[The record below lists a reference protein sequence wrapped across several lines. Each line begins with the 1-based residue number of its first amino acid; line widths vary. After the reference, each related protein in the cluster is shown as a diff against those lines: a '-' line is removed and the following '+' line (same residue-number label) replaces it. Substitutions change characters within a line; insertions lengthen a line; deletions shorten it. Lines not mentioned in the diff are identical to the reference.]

1 MRLRI
6 FLLTFLLTA
15 CSSDDKPKN
24 LIPQDKMAKILSE
37 IHILESQINNLHFQH
52 QDSSVYIYQKRRFEL
67 MKTFE
72 LDTTSFKVSL
82 KYYLLNPD
90 KMKDIYVEVKK
101 LLEAKKKVIE
111 AKKVIEDKKKK
122 LIEDKKNKAK
132 PEKIKKIDSLR
143 HIKNEKSVKEKDKKH
158 LISLKH
164 LSKIKPSTK
173 PQ

>member
-15 CSSDDKPKN
+15 CSSDDKPEN

-52 QDSSVYIYQKRRFEL
+52 QDSSVYIYQKKRFEI

-90 KMKDIYVEVKK
+90 KMKEVYVEVKK

-111 AKKVIEDKKKK
+111 AKKAIEDKKKK
-122 LIEDKKNKAK
+122 LIEDKKIL
-132 PEKIKKIDSLR
+132 EDKKKGIIRKKNVIDSVRKPLIPINV
-143 HIKNEKSVKEKDKKH
+143 IK
-158 LISLKH
+158 LK
-164 LSKIKPSTK
+164 LSKKTTPNL
-173 PQ
+173 P

>member
-24 LIPQDKMAKILSE
+24 LIPQDKMAKVLSE
-37 IHILESQINNLHFQH
+37 IHILEAQINNLHFQH
-52 QDSSVYIYQKRRFEL
+52 QDSSVYIYQKKRFEI

-111 AKKVIEDKKKK
+111 AKKKLEDKKKK
-122 LIEDKKNKAK
+122 LLEDKKIL
-132 PEKIKKIDSLR
+132 EDKKKGILPKKNEIDSVK
-143 HIKNEKSVKEKDKKH
+143 KNVMSINKFK
-158 LISLKH
+158 LK
-164 LSKIKPSTK
+164 LSKKATPNL
-173 PQ
+173 P